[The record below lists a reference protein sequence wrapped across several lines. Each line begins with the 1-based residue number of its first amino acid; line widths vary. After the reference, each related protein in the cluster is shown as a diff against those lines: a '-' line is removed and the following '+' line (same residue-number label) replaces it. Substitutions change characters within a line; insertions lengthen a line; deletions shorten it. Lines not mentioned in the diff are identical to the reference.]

1 MHLKIIACKVL
12 QRELSSVSWRSPH
25 SLDITT
31 LRQQFHNVP
40 KNLHQQLQDE
50 IDRIEGG
57 DDCYSNDAGPFDA
70 IVLGYGL
77 CSNAVLGL
85 HSSKYPLV
93 IPRIHDCISILLGS
107 KERYQQVFQTYPGS
121 FFMSKG
127 WLEVGETQ
135 SEALLKQRYLEYM
148 EKYEDEEIVQEL
160 MELEEEMVSNYKNSI
175 FIRWPGLEDS
185 QAREQVKQ
193 DAEKRNWNYL
203 ELEGSGQLLT
213 KLVEGDWDEDA
224 FLIVQPGQTICQ
236 DPLGKIMV
244 AK

>member
-12 QRELSSVSWRSPH
+12 QRELSSVAWHSAH

-40 KNLHQQLQDE
+40 AALTQQLQAE
-50 IDRIEGG
+50 IDRIESG
-57 DDCYSNDAGPFDA
+57 DDSYSNDAGPFDA

-77 CSNAVLGL
+77 CSNAVVGL

-93 IPRIHDCISILLGS
+93 IPRIHDCTSLLLGS
-107 KERYQQVFQTYPGS
+107 KERYQHCFQTYPGS

-127 WLEVGETQ
+127 WLEVGESQ
-135 SEALLKQRYLEYM
+135 SEALLKRRYLEYM

-160 MELEEEMVSNYKNSI
+160 MELEEEMVRNYKNSI
-175 FIRWPGLEDS
+175 FIRWPGLEDA
-185 QAREQVKQ
+185 QARELVKQ

-203 ELEGSGQLLT
+203 ELDGSPRLMT
-213 KLVEGDWDEDA
+213 KLVEGDWDAED
-224 FLIVQPGQTICQ
+224 FLVVQPGQTVCQ
-236 DPLGKIMV
+236 DPLGKIII